1 MCNDFF
7 NVCLPSRRKVLG
19 RAEFTKVCLV
29 HCWVHRVGAEWREVI
44 FSTSKVK
51 NKTKLRLTE
60 VQYKTCPRSQKISL
74 IFSRRAQIR
83 WFQVHTP
90 FMAADHCLYNS
101 IKNCHII
108 MQKIKGGHLN
118 WTCPFFSFEKSC
130 INTLKKTQ
138 ILFKW

>member
-51 NKTKLRLTE
+51 KKQKNKKLWLTE

-83 WFQVHTP
+83 
-90 FMAADHCLYNS
+90 
-101 IKNCHII
+101 
-108 MQKIKGGHLN
+108 
-118 WTCPFFSFEKSC
+118 
-130 INTLKKTQ
+130 
-138 ILFKW
+138 